1 MPKESTDGNPRF
13 DTDSTSVLAL
23 YYVKDVA
30 VTTKSVTLTGAL
42 MGTTSAAL
50 ALVAGVVAVSF

>member
-1 MPKESTDGNPRF
+1 MPAASTDGNPRF
-13 DTDSTSVLAL
+13 DTDSTSVKAL

-30 VTTKSVTLTGAL
+30 VTTKDVTLTGAV

-50 ALVAGVVAVSF
+50 ALVAGIVAVSF